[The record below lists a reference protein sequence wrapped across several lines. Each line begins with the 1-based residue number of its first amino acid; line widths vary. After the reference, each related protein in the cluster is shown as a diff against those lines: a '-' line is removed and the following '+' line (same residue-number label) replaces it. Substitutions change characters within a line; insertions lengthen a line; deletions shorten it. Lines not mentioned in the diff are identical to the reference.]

1 MNPAMT
7 EPLRARYP
15 VREPKQPE
23 VIRTPIFTRFSQ
35 GVQKMADNDE
45 ASDSK
50 PLAKLIEAL
59 LIEIRSQGET
69 AGKGKIH
76 PLIWANLAFILTM
89 IFFTGVQW
97 QRLNVVEAKQATAAT
112 ADMMTARIDAVVS
125 RLEGEERELARVR
138 DRLDQLLD
146 DGAARKH

>member
-1 MNPAMT
+1 
-7 EPLRARYP
+7 
-15 VREPKQPE
+15 
-23 VIRTPIFTRFSQ
+23 
-35 GVQKMADNDE
+35 MADNDE